1 MWCDDGGGLICI
13 GRGTVKVEGAGE
25 ATGLSAGSELCEW
38 SVRVVALQ
46 FHCEKLALC
55 LKLGL
60 CR

>member
-1 MWCDDGGGLICI
+1 MRQ
-13 GRGTVKVEGAGE
+13 RGCLQGVIA
-25 ATGLSAGSELCEW
+25 
-38 SVRVVALQ
+38 VRVVPLQ

>member
-1 MWCDDGGGLICI
+1 ME
-13 GRGTVKVEGAGE
+13 VAGE
-25 ATGLSAGSELCEW
+25 ATGLFAGSELCKW

-46 FHCEKLALC
+46 FHCEKLVLC